1 MKVSEHLPLIGKP
14 TRHPRPHANLFM
26 FPNKSRTTPAVFV
39 TPSLNV
45 SPSHFPH
52 HTHVQVRYHST
63 HSIKSSFPQ
72 KQVKGRREQLSFFH
86 PFAHFSCLATKKPNC
101 FLSFSFAKT
110 RPTRSL
116 NWPVPRDWIQS
127 LGGDAGAGLVTCPF
141 ATSPLA
147 LYHLD

>member
-1 MKVSEHLPLIGKP
+1 MESQYIIHDHTPTFSCFLTNPEQLPQSLSHHHS
-14 TRHPRPHANLFM
+14 TVPR
-26 FPNKSRTTPAVFV
+26 
-39 TPSLNV
+39 
-45 SPSHFPH
+45 SHFPH
-52 HTHVQVRYHST
+52 HTHVKVRYHST
-63 HSIKSSFPQ
+63 HNIKSSFPQ
-72 KQVKGRREQLSFFH
+72 KQVNKRREQLSFFH
-86 PFAHFSCLATKKPNC
+86 SFAHFSCLATKKPNC